1 MPLFNLF
8 YTLHVLAAVVWV
20 GGMFFAWVIL
30 RPVAAATLEGPAR
43 LGLWAGIFPR
53 FFAWVWLCLLTLPIS
68 GVAMLHLRY
77 HGFDGAPR
85 YVQAMMG
92 LFVVMVAL
100 FLRVQGL
107 QLPALRRA
115 VDAQD
120 WVAGAAAMVHIRR
133 LVGVNLAIGLAV
145 VALASLRPWF

>member
-1 MPLFNLF
+1 MPLFNFF

-53 FFAWVWLCLLTLPIS
+53 FFSWVWLCLATLPIS
-68 GVAMLHLRY
+68 GVAMLQLRY

-85 YVQAMMG
+85 YVQAMIG
-92 LFVVMVAL
+92 LYVVMVAL

-107 QLPALRRA
+107 QLPELRRA

-120 WVAGAAAMVHIRR
+120 WDGGAAAMVRIRR
-133 LVGVNLAIGLAV
+133 LVGGNLAIGLAV
-145 VALASLRPWF
+145 IALAAARPWF

>member
-1 MPLFNLF
+1 MPFFNLL

-30 RPVAAATLEGPAR
+30 RPVAAATLEGPVR

-53 FFAWVWLCLLTLPIS
+53 FFSWVWLCLLTLPIS

-115 VDAQD
+115 VGAQD
-120 WVAGAAAMVHIRR
+120 WAAGAAAMVTIRR

-145 VALASLRPWF
+145 IAMASWRPWF